1 MKSGRILLVEDNDI
15 TRKMVR
21 FSLENQG
28 FTVLEARDGATA
40 LQLAAEGD
48 VHLVLQDLMLPDV
61 DGFELVGKLRQ
72 IPGLAD
78 APILAFSGFLSKLE
92 EARISAVG
100 FTDVINKPIEPSRLL
115 HIVRAHLPFAAPLDR
130 RVGVGKR
137 VLIAD
142 DDPVQNKLACF
153 RFERLGFEAVRAHD
167 GEEALMLC
175 RELQPDVIV
184 SDIMMPRLDG
194 FGLTVAVREDPQL
207 AHVPIVLMTNSYVDD
222 ADRDLARRAGATDCV
237 LRTPGLHEVVT
248 AVLGSLATTQA
259 SSAGDFDPV
268 ALERERAAR
277 VMKQL
282 ERQVA
287 LNAGMAQR
295 CATLSAELS
304 VLSGISQAL
313 ATEQDIS
320 VVLGETLAACFD
332 AGGISVGALYVF
344 HTREVHA
351 FGGESEWQPGEL
363 DGFFG
368 AMDLLRAIAA
378 ERKTVVL
385 PSLRWDGPPSDALL
399 RRSGVKSVLIAPL
412 VRGDHVDGALVML
425 SRSADLDLDDR
436 VAFAQGVANQI
447 SVALALARSFEDK
460 AASERRAREQATLLR
475 CVLEAIADGVV
486 VADRNGRFRVW
497 NPAASVTLKMDPPD
511 GPPERWSEQL
521 GLLHPE
527 GASPLGADQF
537 PLLRALR
544 GESVETEL
552 LQRRPGA
559 ESAWLSV
566 NARPLRSEDGGAV
579 AVFRDISM
587 EKNAQSQLVLSDRMA
602 SVGALAASVAHE
614 INNPLASV
622 IANLELATLEL
633 ESSSTRTAADEL
645 RDAREG
651 AERVR
656 TIVRD
661 LKMFSREDGEW
672 QGPVDVRRALASS
685 LRMASNEIRHRAR
698 LVTDWSDVP
707 SVIANEARLGQVF
720 LNLIVNAAQAIP
732 EGHAHDN
739 RIRVGARTD
748 ASGNVVVEVADT
760 GVGMSP
766 ETMRQLFT
774 PFFTTKPAGDGT
786 GLGLS
791 ICRRLVQGMGGRI
804 AVESVLGEGT
814 TFRVVLPP
822 ARVSGRITRSI
833 APAVD
838 AVPARRGRVLIV
850 DDEEAVATTMG
861 RALAASHDVALAHD
875 GAEALARIM
884 AGEVYDVI
892 LCDLMMPVLTG
903 MELHAQLAMKSPEHA
918 TRIVFVTGG
927 AFTAEA
933 RTFLE
938 HSENLQLEKPF
949 DVKTLRRVVDEEVR
963 RATR

>member
-1 MKSGRILLVEDNDI
+1 MKTGRILLVEDNDI

-28 FTVLEARDGATA
+28 FVVLEARDGATA
-40 LQLAAEGD
+40 LKLAAEGG
-48 VHLVLQDLMLPDV
+48 VHLVLQDLMLPDI
-61 DGFELVGKLRQ
+61 DGFELVGRLRQ

-78 APILAFSGFLSKLE
+78 TPILAFSGFLSKLE

-130 RVGVGKR
+130 NVGLGKR

-194 FGLTVAVREDPQL
+194 FGLTVAVRGDPQL

-222 ADRDLARRAGATDCV
+222 ADRDLARRAGANDCV
-237 LRTPGLHEVVT
+237 LRTPGLQEVVT
-248 AVLGSLATTQA
+248 AVLGSLTSSQPSSA
-259 SSAGDFDPV
+259 SSVRPV
-268 ALERERAAR
+268 ELERERAAR
-277 VMKQL
+277 VLKQL

-287 LNAGMAQR
+287 LNTGMAQR

-313 ATEQDIS
+313 ASEQDIS

-344 HTREVHA
+344 GTRAVHA
-351 FGGESEWQPGEL
+351 FGGETEWKPGEL

-385 PSLRWDGPPSDALL
+385 PSLRWAGPPADALL
-399 RRSGVKSVLIAPL
+399 ERSGVKSVLIAPL

-447 SVALALARSFEDK
+447 SVALALARSFEEK

-486 VADRNGRFRVW
+486 VANRHGEFTVW

-511 GPPERWSEQL
+511 GPPEKWSEQL

-527 GASPLGADQF
+527 GAALTPEQF

-552 LQRRPGA
+552 LQRRVGA

-633 ESSSTRTAADEL
+633 ESTSTRVAADEL

-739 RIRVGARTD
+739 RIRVGATTD
-748 ASGNVVVEVADT
+748 VSGNVVVEISDT
-760 GVGMSP
+760 GVGIAP

-774 PFFTTKPAGDGT
+774 PFFTTKPPGDGT

-804 AVESVLGEGT
+804 TVESTLGEGT
-814 TFRVVLPP
+814 TFRVILPP
-822 ARVSGRITRSI
+822 ARVAGRITRSI
-833 APAVD
+833 APAAD

-861 RALAASHDVALAHD
+861 RALAGAHDVALAHD
-875 GAEALARIM
+875 GAEALARIL
-884 AGEVYDVI
+884 AGERYDVI

-918 TRIVFVTGG
+918 TRIIFVTGG
-927 AFTAEA
+927 AFTADA
-933 RTFLE
+933 RNFLE
-938 HSENLQLEKPF
+938 HNENVQLEKPF

-963 RATR
+963 RTTR